1 MFPMTTTGVRSYPI
15 DSSKLCYKDVCKTDL
30 NILHDNFKAW
40 KSTAYQRL
48 AHRPSVDES
57 ISLFGDILDQQS
69 KDKNCRTNAQLTN
82 Q

>member
-1 MFPMTTTGVRSYPI
+1 MIMEIKQIPKDVPNWQQLVLGTYPI

-40 KSTAYQRL
+40 KSTAYQQL

-57 ISLFGDILDQQS
+57 ISLFGDILD
-69 KDKNCRTNAQLTN
+69 
-82 Q
+82 